1 MSGELLVSVLL
12 DNCVLR
18 NKIQVKQMVKKCK
31 GDMTDMSLMTN
42 TEKQDL
48 KA

>member
-31 GDMTDMSLMTN
+31 GDMTDMNLMTN